1 MADLVASGDRAAFP
15 SMVYLYVIKSLKK
28 KYRYVG
34 ITDNLERRI
43 KQHNSGYNQNTKSF
57 APFET
62 ILIEHHTDY
71 QEARKREKFLKSG
84 VGRKFLDSLK

>member
-1 MADLVASGDRAAFP
+1 
-15 SMVYLYVIKSLKK
+15 MVYLYVIKSLKK

-34 ITDNLERRI
+34 ITSDLERRA

-57 APFET
+57 TPFET
-62 ILIEHHTDY
+62 ILIEKYKDY

-84 VGRKFLDSLK
+84 QGRKFLDSLK